1 MCIEMIFLKICYLI
15 EIVNKDIIGD
25 DVLFFYL
32 FIV

>member
-1 MCIEMIFLKICYLI
+1 MGIEICYLK